1 MIEKL
6 KSQLSKLLLQKAG
19 PVIASSILAAFL
31 AGFEKATAFLASY
44 SPELADS
51 FAKIDVT
58 SAADFVGNAVVFA
71 IGIISA
77 RWASGATQVAEV
89 QKAEGLNPDGYVGPK
104 TAAMFSKGAK

>member
-51 FAKIDVT
+51 
-58 SAADFVGNAVVFA
+58 
-71 IGIISA
+71 
-77 RWASGATQVAEV
+77 RC
-89 QKAEGLNPDGYVGPK
+89 
-104 TAAMFSKGAK
+104 